1 MRRLIFVLP
10 VVVLIGCS
18 AISKFYSSASD
29 FPSAATLQ
37 GDCAAGQAQTPV
49 VRNNSCDL
57 YQAIAQFC
65 LGQAMLPMNA
75 VQACTLAGYPV
86 SAASSSLAPAT
97 GGK

>member
-1 MRRLIFVLP
+1 MRRVFLVIA
-10 VVVLIGCS
+10 VVGLIGCS

-37 GDCAAGQAQTPV
+37 GDCAAGQAQTPP

-65 LGQAMLPMNA
+65 IGQSMLPMNA

-86 SAASSSLAPAT
+86 SAASSATTSPAV
-97 GGK
+97 GK